1 MKRFKEQVSGLISKE
16 IGINIQESY
25 SLLTVPPKPDMGDIA
40 FPCFKL
46 AKEQSK
52 SPKDIAQDL
61 SLKLSGSIK
70 EDGLISSIKAFGPY
84 VNFSL
89 NKELF
94 YNLVINDSISKKHK
108 KAGSKKQGTIVI
120 DYSSP
125 NIAKP
130 IAFHHIRSTV
140 IGNIIGNIFEYNGY
154 EVIRINYLGDWGTQ
168 FGKLITA
175 FEKYGDEGKLQL
187 EGIRHLLEI
196 YVKYHKVEDD
206 TLNDTAKDW
215 FRLMEA
221 GDEKALSY
229 WQKFRDISI
238 KEFDRVYKRLGICF
252 TSIEGESLY
261 NGKTEAVI
269 KELDKKIGV
278 QESEGA
284 AIIDLSSFDMPP
296 MLLKKSDGATLYA
309 TRDIAAA
316 MDRWKRF
323 SFTESLY
330 VVASQQELH
339 FKQLFKVLELMNM
352 EWASRCKHIQF
363 GLLHFEDAKMST
375 REGRVIFLEDVLDKS
390 IELARKAIEEKNPDL
405 SNKEEIAEA
414 VGVGAIIFGDIS
426 KRRIQDITFTWDDV
440 LSFDGETA
448 PYVQYTHARACSILN
463 KAGVLDYKNFVQ
475 VVSNYIPGDLEF
487 ELVKL
492 ISLFE
497 ERIIEAQI
505 EHEPFILAR
514 YVLDLCQMFNKYYY
528 QEKIIDVKDE
538 EQKKAKLALVYSV
551 KETIKKSLSIMG
563 IKTPERM

>member
-1 MKRFKEQVSGLISKE
+1 LKRFKEQVSGLISKE